1 LPWTKLKLKV
11 DSHEAETAATALE
24 ESGATAVAFEDAGD
38 QPLFDERPDA
48 PPANP
53 ALWAQTWVSGLFDTQ
68 AEALAAISV
77 VAQALHRQ
85 EAPVHETETLPDQ
98 DWERVWLERWQPLHF
113 GGALWVCPSW
123 RTPPD
128 PAAVNVILDPG
139 LAFGTG
145 THATTALCLE
155 WLAQH
160 PVGAHTILDYGCGSG
175 ILAIAALK
183 LGAREAFGVDVDTGA
198 LAVSEENAQRNGVAD
213 RYHAMLPAA
222 LPVEL
227 QVDIVIANIL
237 AEPLIALAPQIGRRV
252 KPGGTLLLS
261 GMLATQVDEVRAAYA
276 DDFHLQLH
284 LRDEWALLAGARTT

>member
-1 LPWTKLKLKV
+1 MPWTKLKLKV
-11 DSHEAETAATALE
+11 DSHEAETAAAALE
-24 ESGATAVAFEDAGD
+24 ESGAMAVAFEDAGD
-38 QPLFDERPDA
+38 EPLFDERPEA

-53 ALWAQTWVSGLFDTQ
+53 ALWAQTWVSGLFESQ
-68 AEALAAISV
+68 AQAQAAIDFV
-77 VAQALHRQ
+77 RQALQRQ
-85 EAPVHETETLPDQ
+85 DTPVHETETLPDQ
-98 DWERVWLERWQPLHF
+98 DWERAWLERWQPLHF

-155 WLAQH
+155 WLAQR
-160 PVGAHTILDYGCGSG
+160 PLTGCTVIDYGCGSG

-183 LGAREAFGVDVDTGA
+183 LGAHEAFGVDVDAGA
-198 LAVSEENAQRNGVAD
+198 LEVSQENARRNAVAD

-222 LPVEL
+222 LPADL
-227 QVDIVIANIL
+227 RADIVIANIL
-237 AEPLIALAPQIGRRV
+237 AEPLITLAPQITHRV
-252 KPGGTLLLS
+252 KPGGSLLLS

-276 DDFHLQLH
+276 SQFRFELL
-284 LRDEWALLAGARTT
+284 LREEWALLAGTRTK